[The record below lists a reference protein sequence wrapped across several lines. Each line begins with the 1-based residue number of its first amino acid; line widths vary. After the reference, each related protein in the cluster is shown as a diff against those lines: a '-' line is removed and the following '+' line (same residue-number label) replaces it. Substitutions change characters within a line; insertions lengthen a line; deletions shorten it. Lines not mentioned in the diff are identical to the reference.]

1 MKYSLFALTVGV
13 CAGVFLQNSFSYATE
28 LVVALVIIFCAE
40 IFIFRYSNSKTLD
53 PSLHWDDDSKYSDDK
68 NEKSLISQ
76 TWDNIIF
83 HIGVLFLISGMIL
96 GIVRAQFISEKE
108 IIFPQ
113 GKIMVSG
120 VVNNEP
126 VILENI
132 QRVNLLTAESFSG
145 EKNVSLLVTLPLYPK
160 VSIGENLSL
169 DGAIENPEIIFPTPP
184 VSMRS
189 FDYKKYLSLQNIYGA
204 MIYPKIIS
212 HQQTTLLWWQK
223 IQKIK
228 TALSEKLSYVIPSP
242 ESKLAGGILFGE
254 DTLPKEIKNNF
265 VMSGVS
271 HVIVL
276 SGYNITIF
284 IIFVMM
290 IFLFVPFDYRLAL
303 ASITTILFVIAVGGG
318 ASVIRATLMS
328 LVSLLAM
335 YAGREYDAKRAL
347 FFSAFLIT
355 MYDPKILLY
364 DVSFHLSFFATFG
377 IIFFNK
383 PFVNYF
389 KRYINN
395 KILLETFCVTLS
407 AYLITLPY
415 IVATF
420 GKISI
425 YAILVNILIVPFV
438 PVAMMF
444 SFLASVFGYISS
456 IIATMFGYIAY
467 VILKFIIGV
476 VSIMS
481 SLPFAQVNT
490 FISYSSM
497 CEIYIIGAIIY
508 FYYLFKMKTETC
520 VTNINII
527 KNNNEVVDAI
537 VKY

>member
-1 MKYSLFALTVGV
+1 MNYSLFALTIGV
-13 CAGVFLQNSFSYATE
+13 TAGVFLQNSFSYASE
-28 LVVALVIIFCAE
+28 LVIALLVIFSVEFLIFK
-40 IFIFRYSNSKTLD
+40 FMK
-53 PSLHWDDDSKYSDDK
+53 SDV
-68 NEKSLISQ
+68 SIAQ

-108 IIFPQ
+108 IIFSQ
-113 GKIMVSG
+113 GKIIVSG
-120 VVNNEP
+120 VVRTEP
-126 VILENI
+126 LVLENI
-132 QRVNLLTAESFSG
+132 QRVNLLT

-160 VSIGENLSL
+160 VSVGEKLSL
-169 DGAIENPEIIFPTPP
+169 GGVIENPEIVFPTPP
-184 VSMRS
+184 SVMRS
-189 FDYKKYLSLQNIYGA
+189 FDYKKYLALQNIYGT
-204 MIYPKIIS
+204 MIFPKIIS
-212 HQQTTLLWWQK
+212 QEQGTILWWQK

-228 TALSEKLSYVIPSP
+228 TSLSEKLSEMIPSP
-242 ESKLAGGILFGE
+242 ENKLAGGILFGE

-265 VMSGVS
+265 VVSGVS

-284 IIFVMM
+284 IIFMMM
-290 IFLFVPFDYRLAL
+290 IFLFVPFNYRLAL
-303 ASITTILFVIAVGGG
+303 SSVATILFVIAVGGG

-335 YAGREYDAKRAL
+335 YVGREYDAKRAL

-364 DVSFHLSFFATFG
+364 DVSFHLSFLATFG
-377 IIFFNK
+377 IIFLNK
-383 PFVNYF
+383 PLVNF
-389 KRYINN
+389 FEKYITN

-425 YAILVNILIVPFV
+425 YAILVNILIVPLV
-438 PVAMMF
+438 PIAMMF
-444 SFLASVFGYISS
+444 SFLSAMFGYVSGV
-456 IIATMFGYIAY
+456 IASLFGYIAY

-476 VSIMS
+476 VSVMS

-490 FISYSSM
+490 SISYREM
-497 CEIYIIGAIIY
+497 FIIYIFAGIIY
-508 FYYLFKMKTETC
+508 FIYLHKSKRETR
-520 VTNINII
+520 VTDIKII
-527 KNNNEVVDAI
+527 KNNNEVVEAI
-537 VKY
+537 VSY